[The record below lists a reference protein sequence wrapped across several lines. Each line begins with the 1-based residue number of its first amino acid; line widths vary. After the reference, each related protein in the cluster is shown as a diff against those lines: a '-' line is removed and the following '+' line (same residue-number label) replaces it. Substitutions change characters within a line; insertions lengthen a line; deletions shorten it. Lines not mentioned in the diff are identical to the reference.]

1 MGGGKVGRWEEVKM
15 ELEEGKWENGKMGK
29 REKGKKEKRE
39 KGMAGAHTHM
49 HSCICACLCTRTRT
63 HTCICATHLHLHSH
77 PHMQQS
83 CQHLPYMAGAGFPLS
98 LFSFFPFYDRFCW
111 RATPGGRLKEQA
123 QGGTHTHLP
132 HLHIHQHMHPHLHMH
147 SHMDPHPHWLGAAGQ
162 RQERQQEQEQ
172 EQEQEEGEQKQNH
185 PLLRGQP
192 RTLHHYPGTR
202 PHESGTCGRCNHVF
216 WCKQSPK

>member
-83 CQHLPYMAGAGFPLS
+83 CQHLPYMAGAGFPFSPFS
-98 LFSFFPFYDRFCW
+98 LFMTGFV
-111 RATPGGRLKEQA
+111 KEQPQGA
-123 QGGTHTHLP
+123 GNPRLQGGHTLP
-132 HLHIHQHMHPHLHMH
+132 HLHIHQHTHPHLHMH
-147 SHMDPHPHWLGAAGQ
+147 SHMDPHPHWLG
-162 RQERQQEQEQ
+162 
-172 EQEQEEGEQKQNH
+172 EE
-185 PLLRGQP
+185 
-192 RTLHHYPGTR
+192 
-202 PHESGTCGRCNHVF
+202 
-216 WCKQSPK
+216 